1 MLDVDELITIL
12 DDVRLALGEPAGDA
26 NQLSRAVADR
36 HAVEAEIQA
45 ATIRARHRES
55 DDHGLMTALAGGD
68 FEISPSSNL
77 DTLTGIV
84 GKLGSTTNIA
94 IDLDLLVDHKTP
106 PEQVR
111 VHLVIEIGFWRWTA
125 RDGCRISRN
134 GEAAVPLP
142 AHDGLLHALLGGL
155 ALRGGCAIADWADAA
170 SDNGARNETPGAG
183 RSPSLCT

>member
-1 MLDVDELITIL
+1 MTIL
-12 DDVRLALGEPAGDA
+12 DNARHALGEPGSGAGHPT
-26 NQLSRAVADR
+26 RA
-36 HAVEAEIQA
+36 A
-45 ATIRARHRES
+45 AIKARQMES
-55 DDHGLMTALAGGD
+55 DDHELMEALADGD

-77 DTLTGIV
+77 GKLTRTV
-84 GKLGSTTNIA
+84 GKLGGTMDIA
-94 IDLDLLVDHKTP
+94 IDLDLSVDHKTP
-106 PEQVR
+106 LEQVR
-111 VHLVIEIGFWRWTA
+111 IHLVIEAGFWRWTA

-183 RSPSLCT
+183 RSPPLCT